1 MNREE
6 QIKKAHDL
14 LSEGKFEEARS
25 LVEAIKKHDAEEL
38 ENKASEEQPEEDKI
52 IEETKDEEKEEQKEP
67 ETEKQ
72 PEEQP
77 KDEEKRSLE
86 QKGEEKNM
94 EKVVLD
100 GKEISQP
107 ETEVRGFLN
116 YVRSHNPKMDLR
128 ALPGGVKSTDVGAI
142 IPEDIVTKTKMLPE
156 TVVDLRNLV
165 QTVKVSTPT
174 GKYPI
179 LKSTE
184 AVMHTVAELEANP
197 DLDKPQ
203 FENVLY
209 DVDTYRGQIP
219 VSRESLDDSDED
231 LGALIARHIQRITLN
246 TANAKIVK
254 NLKTATAKTVH
265 NLDEIKTI
273 INTEFDPAYNLQFV
287 VSQSFYNEVDLMK
300 DNEGRYM
307 LQPSITAQ
315 SGKSLL
321 GLNVTVLSD
330 KLLAGEAANKKVAFL
345 GDPAGFTSFFDRNEM
360 AVRWQEHQH
369 YGEILAAAMRFDV
382 KTVDA
387 AAGKFLTLDTAGGVT
402 TPGSVATQDVTA
414 TGVTITAV

>member
-14 LSEGKFEEARS
+14 LSEGKFEEVRS
-25 LVEAIKKHDAEEL
+25 LVDAIKKHDAEEL

-107 ETEVRGFLN
+107 ETEIRGFLN
-116 YVRSHNPKMDLR
+116 YVRSHNSKMDLR
-128 ALPGGVKSTDVGAI
+128 ALPYGVKSTDVGAI
-142 IPEDIVTKTKMLPE
+142 IPQDIVTKTKMLPE

-165 QTVKVSTPT
+165 QTVKVNTAT

-184 AVMHTVAELEANP
+184 AVMHSVEELNANP

-246 TANAKIVK
+246 TANAEIVK
-254 NLKTATAKTVH
+254 NLKTATAKTVK

-287 VSQSFYNEVDLMK
+287 VSQSFFNEVDLMK
-300 DNEGRYM
+300 DNEGRYL

-330 KLLAGEAANKKVAFL
+330 KLLAGEAPNKKVAFL

-360 AVRWQEHQH
+360 AVRWQEHPN

-382 KTVDA
+382 KTVDT
-387 AAGKFLTLDTAGGVT
+387 AAGKFLTLDTAGE
-402 TPGSVATQDVTA
+402 
-414 TGVTITAV
+414 

>member
-6 QIKKAHDL
+6 QIKKAQEL
-14 LSEGKFEEARS
+14 LSEGKLEEVRS
-25 LVEAIKKHDAEEL
+25 LVEDIKKLDAE
-38 ENKASEEQPEEDKI
+38 PEV
-52 IEETKDEEKEEQKEP
+52 KEP
-67 ETEKQ
+67 EVKEPEVEVKKPETEVEVKEVEVKK
-72 PEEQP
+72 PEKETT
-77 KDEEKRSLE
+77 KEEKRSFE
-86 QKGEEKNM
+86 QEGDGKNM

-100 GKEISQP
+100 GKEITQP
-107 ETEVRGFLN
+107 ETEVRGFLD
-116 YVRSHNPKMDLR
+116 YVRSHNSKFDLR
-128 ALPGGVKSTDVGAI
+128 ALPEGVKSSDVGAI
-142 IPEDIVTKTKMLPE
+142 IPQDIVTKTKMLPE

-231 LGALIARHIQRITLN
+231 LGGLIARHIQRIVLN
-246 TANAKIVK
+246 TANSKIVA
-254 NLKTATAKTVH
+254 NLKTAAPKTVK
-265 NLDEIKTI
+265 NLDEVKTI

-300 DNEGRYM
+300 DNEGRYL

-330 KLLAGEAANKKVAFL
+330 KLLAGAEAENKKVAFL
-345 GDPAGFTSFFDRNEM
+345 GDPAGYTAFFDRNEM

-382 KTVDA
+382 KSVDA
-387 AAGKFLTLDTAGGVT
+387 NAGKFLTLDTTAL
-402 TPGSVATQDVTA
+402 VAELGA
-414 TGVTITAV
+414 

>member
-25 LVEAIKKHDAEEL
+25 LVEAIKKQDAEEL
-38 ENKASEEQPEEDKI
+38 KKKASDKKPDEDKTV
-52 IEETKDEEKEEQKEP
+52 EETKDEEKEEPKEQEPGKKEEKEP
-67 ETEKQ
+67 EKKQ
-72 PEEQP
+72 

-100 GKEISQP
+100 GKDIAQP

-116 YVRSHNPKMDLR
+116 YVRSHNSKMDLR
-128 ALPGGVKSTDVGAI
+128 ALPDGVKSTDVGAI
-142 IPEDIVTKTKMLPE
+142 IPQDIVTKTKMLPE

-165 QTVKVSTPT
+165 QTVKVNTAT

-184 AVMHTVAELEANP
+184 AVMHSVEELNANP

-246 TANAKIVK
+246 TANAEIVK
-254 NLKTATAKTVH
+254 NLKTATAKTVK

-287 VSQSFYNEVDLMK
+287 VSQSFFNEVDLMK
-300 DNEGRYM
+300 DNEGRYL

-330 KLLAGEAANKKVAFL
+330 KLLAGEAPNKKVAFL

-360 AVRWQEHQH
+360 AVRWQEHPN

-382 KTVDA
+382 KTVDT
-387 AAGKFLTLDTAGGVT
+387 AAGKFLTLDT
-402 TPGSVATQDVTA
+402 
-414 TGVTITAV
+414 TAVVPGVGE